1 MNNRIWSAACAAAGA
16 GALAV
21 PLSAYAHHAMDATL
35 PGNLLQGLV
44 SGLAHP
50 IIGLDHFLFV
60 IALGAA
66 CHYFGTRAAAA
77 AVFVGG
83 TLAGTALHLTQATL
97 ASPDVW
103 VALTLLLLGALFFA
117 GRTFLQSHGA
127 LVFFALA
134 GIAHGYA
141 YGESIVGAEPTPLMA
156 YLAGFTLVQLAVIF
170 AAFALARYLDRA
182 RPVFR
187 HERALGAM
195 VSVAGVAFLAV
206 SLS

>member
-16 GALAV
+16 GTLAV

-35 PGNLLQGLV
+35 PATLLQGFV

-50 IIGLDHFLFV
+50 IIGLDHLLFV

-66 CHYFGTRAAAA
+66 CHYFGTRAATA

-97 ASPDVW
+97 AFSDVW

-117 GRTFLQSHGA
+117 GHAFLKSRGA
-127 LVFFALA
+127 LVFFTLA
-134 GIAHGYA
+134 GIVHGYA
-141 YGESIVGAEPTPLMA
+141 YGESIVGAEPTPLVA
-156 YLAGFTLVQLAVIF
+156 YLAGFMLVQLSVAY
-170 AAFALARYLDRA
+170 AAYAAARYLDRA
-182 RPVFR
+182 GPVFR
-187 HERALGAM
+187 RERALGAM
-195 VSVAGVAFLAV
+195 VSVAGVAFLAL
-206 SLS
+206 SLR